1 MADEVSV
8 TFFSTTMEG
17 EPATD
22 PTLQMVFREAFGD
35 RVPLLSINVHPF
47 AGSATVA
54 LDRENTPATL
64 LIEPSLSRFD
74 VIESAAFQP
83 YGSSAFAFKKQV
95 VRLPSAWTFSFSKL
109 ADLPSSRFES
119 LRKIL
124 DAGGDVD
131 VLGGEHI
138 GDLRSKYDSLA
149 PMDYLAKG
157 ALLNLYA
164 VLCDEVD
171 PVSGKPWIEFV
182 NKIVRIGRERFVAEV
197 DVGLYESVS
206 TILKFLDKQYK
217 SEGFLSEPNP
227 VAAGHPRNIP
237 GYYRPFDSMLSVK
250 KWYRQGN
257 VQWTVSRIPRPGDNP
272 IFLLDCD
279 MDEHANLAFHAID
292 MALHVFNGGTHPIAM
307 HEYIVAD
314 SAADSPDGVSTVQ
327 LGYTLV

>member
-1 MADEVSV
+1 MADAVAV
-8 TFFSTTMEG
+8 TFSATTMEG
-17 EPATD
+17 ELAQDPA
-22 PTLQMVFREAFGD
+22 LQMVFREAFGD
-35 RVPLLSINVHPF
+35 RTPLISMDVHPF
-47 AGSATVA
+47 VGSATVS

-74 VIESAAFQP
+74 VIEGAPFQP
-83 YGSSAFAFKKQV
+83 YRSPRFAFKKSV

-109 ADLPSSRFES
+109 ADLPTPRFER

-138 GDLRSKYDSLA
+138 GDLRPNYDSLA

-157 ALLNLYA
+157 TLLNLYS

-171 PVSGKPWIEFV
+171 PVSGKQWIEFV

-197 DVGLYESVS
+197 DVSLYESLS
-206 TILKFLDKQYK
+206 TILKSLDTTYK
-217 SEGFLSEPNP
+217 SQGFLREPDP
-227 VAAGHPRNIP
+227 VAAGHPKNIP
-237 GYYRPFDSMLSVK
+237 GRYGPFDSMLSVK
-250 KWYRQGN
+250 RWYRQGN

-279 MDEHANLAFHAID
+279 MDEHANLAFHTID
-292 MALHVFNGGTHPIAM
+292 MAAHIFNGGTHLIAM
-307 HEYIVAD
+307 HEYIVAT
-314 SAADSPDGVSTVQ
+314 SAADNPNGISTVQ